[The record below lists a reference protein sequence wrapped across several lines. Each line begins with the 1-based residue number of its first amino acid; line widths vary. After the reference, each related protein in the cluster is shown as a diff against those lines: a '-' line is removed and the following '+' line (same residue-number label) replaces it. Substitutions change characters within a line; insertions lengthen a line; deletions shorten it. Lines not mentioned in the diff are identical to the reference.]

1 MARQY
6 KIQTPDGKEMVVEGP
21 EDATDEELI
30 AFAQE
35 QIAASGSAKYAKGP
49 VAVKAPETA
58 IAPVTKGPALSP
70 GATKLKA
77 AQDALGGSGGLQSV
91 LMNSASFGL
100 SDEIS
105 GAANALGNIVSAPF
119 TGNFNPGQAY
129 TDARDVER
137 GRIAS
142 ALDEYPVAGNIGL
155 VLGGF
160 AGGNPSSA
168 ITAAPNALAAIR
180 SGASTG
186 ALGGAIGGW
195 GSGNG
200 TEGSAAGGILGGVF
214 GGALGA
220 AVPVAVNG
228 LARSVGG
235 IGRLVG
241 RDPGVARQVVG
252 QALANDANTGAQ
264 AGAIMDRAHSLG
276 VPMMLADTGDN
287 ARGLLAS
294 VGRQPGASRSI
305 VLDAVGERQAG
316 QGERIRGAI
325 ERDLGPITNGFEQ
338 SDALM
343 QGARARAGPLYDAA
357 YAQPGVMSEELQSL
371 LQTPTGRAALS
382 RAHRIAADERRDPAT
397 MGLLMDADGNVTLN
411 PAPAREMGS
420 VDSARAE
427 LDAAQNEYRS
437 VRGSAGGGTVE
448 AARQRVEAARE
459 GLRAAEQGL
468 VAAPQEGVATQAPAF
483 TVQTLDYVKRGI
495 DDVLSEK
502 KNAFGRL
509 QLDEAGRAI
518 EGVRRQF
525 VSEVDRLH
533 PGPYQEART
542 VYAGPAA
549 AREALETGADAL
561 NKSPQEISRQLG
573 YYGENERDM
582 FAQGYRNQLANSI
595 ERRVDDADKAR
606 AILGTPAKR
615 SALSEVFPGE
625 GLAQFSETLGA
636 EQAGNQTFRSVT
648 GGSQTAERLAYDAQT
663 ADPGLAETVVDATLR
678 GSKDGLWATIVNGL
692 QSARE
697 VSRYGVG
704 EAGNRV
710 RQSVASLLTETDPA
724 ELSRIMAE
732 ANAEVIARQARAAQ
746 ITSSGAVVGGQLGRG
761 VAVAGGNTNG
771 R

>member
-6 KIQTPDGKEMVVEGP
+6 DIQTPDGKTITVEGP
-21 EDATDEELI
+21 EDATDDELI
-30 AFAQE
+30 AFAQT

-49 VAVKAPETA
+49 VEVKKPQAA
-58 IAPVTKGPALSP
+58 ISPTPVAGKMSP
-70 GATKLKA
+70 GATKLKE
-77 AQDALGGSGGLQSV
+77 AQDKYGAPGGISAL
-91 LMNSASFGL
+91 LMNGASFGL
-100 SDEIS
+100 SDEAS
-105 GAANALGNIVSAPF
+105 GAVNALGNVLTSPF
-119 TGNFNPGQAY
+119 TGDFSPRQAY
-129 TDARDVER
+129 VDGRDVER
-137 GRIAS
+137 GRIAD
-142 ALDEYPVAGNIGL
+142 ALGKYPVAGNL
-155 VLGGF
+155 ALLLGGF
-160 AGGNPSSA
+160 AGANPGAA
-168 ITAAPNALAAIR
+168 IAAAPTALAAIR
-180 SGASTG
+180 SGAVTG
-186 ALGGAIGGW
+186 AIGGAIGGW

-200 TEGSAAGGILGGVF
+200 TEESAVGGVLGGV
-214 GGALGA
+214 GGGVLGA
-220 AVPVAVNG
+220 GVPVAVNG

-264 AGAIMDRAHSLG
+264 AGAIMDRAHTLG

-305 VLDAVGERQAG
+305 VLDAVGQRQAG

-325 ERDLGPITNGFEQ
+325 ERGLGPITNGFDQ

-343 QGARARAGPLYDAA
+343 QGARARAGPLYDEA
-357 YAQPGVMSEELQSL
+357 YAQPGVMSDELQSL

-382 RAHRIAADERRDPAT
+382 RAHRIAADERRDPSA

-411 PAPAREMGS
+411 PVPSREIGG
-420 VDSARAE
+420 VDAARAE
-427 LDAAQNEYRS
+427 LDAAQDQYRS

-448 AARQRVEAARE
+448 SARQRVESARE
-459 GLRAAEQGL
+459 GLRNAQQTLAG
-468 VAAPQEGVATQAPAF
+468 APQEGSPVETPAF

-495 DDVLSEK
+495 DDVLNEK

-533 PGPYQEART
+533 PGPYQEARS

-549 AREALETGADAL
+549 AREALETGAEAL
-561 NKSPQEISRQLG
+561 NKSPQEISRQIG
-573 YYGENERDM
+573 YYGDNEREM

-595 ERRVDDADKAR
+595 DRRVDDADKAR

-615 SALSEVFPGE
+615 DALSEVFPGE
-625 GLAQFSETLGA
+625 GLAQFTETLGA

-663 ADPGLAETVVDATLR
+663 GDPGLAETVVDATLR
-678 GSKDGLWATIVNGL
+678 GSKDGLWSTIVNGL

-746 ITSSGAVVGGQLGRG
+746 ITAGGSVVGGQLGRG
-761 VAVAGGNTNG
+761 IAVAGGNTNG

>member
-6 KIQTPDGKEMVVEGP
+6 DIQTPDGKTITVEGP
-21 EDATDEELI
+21 EDATDDELI
-30 AFAQE
+30 AFAQS
-35 QIAASGSAKYAKGP
+35 QIAASGSAQYAKGP
-49 VAVKAPETA
+49 VEVKKPVAA
-58 IAPVTKGPALSP
+58 IAPTPVAGKMTP

-77 AQDALGGSGGLQSV
+77 AQDALGGSGGMQSI
-91 LMNSASFGL
+91 LMNGASFGL

-105 GAANALGNIVSAPF
+105 GVANALGNIVSAPF
-119 TGNFNPGQAY
+119 TGNFDPSQAY

-142 ALDEYPVAGNIGL
+142 ALDQYPVAGNIGL

-160 AGGNPSSA
+160 AGGNPGA
-168 ITAAPNALAAIR
+168 AVAAAPNALAAIR
-180 SGASTG
+180 SGATTG
-186 ALGGAIGGW
+186 AIGGAIGGW
-195 GSGNG
+195 GSGEG
-200 TEGSAAGGILGGVF
+200 TEGSAVGGVLGGTFGSVL
-214 GGALGA
+214 GGAI
-220 AVPVAVNG
+220 PIAVNG

-294 VGRQPGASRSI
+294 VGRQPGASRTI
-305 VLDAVGERQAG
+305 TLDAIGQRQAG

-325 ERDLGPITNGFEQ
+325 ERDLGPITNGFDQ

-343 QGARARAGPLYDAA
+343 QGARARAGPLYDEA

-382 RAHRIAADERRDPAT
+382 RAHRIAADERRDPGA

-411 PAPAREMGS
+411 PTPAREIGNA
-420 VDSARAE
+420 DAARAE
-427 LDAAQNEYRS
+427 LDAAQEQYRA
-437 VRGSAGGGTVE
+437 VRGNAGGGTVE
-448 AARQRVEAARE
+448 SARQRVEAARE
-459 GLRAAEQGL
+459 GLRNAQQSLAGAPVEGSNAETP
-468 VAAPQEGVATQAPAF
+468 VF

-495 DDVLSEK
+495 DDVLNEK

-525 VSEVDRLH
+525 VSEVDLLH
-533 PGPYQEART
+533 PGPYQEARS

-549 AREALETGADAL
+549 AREALETGAESL
-561 NKSPQEISRQLG
+561 NKSPQEISRQLS
-573 YYGENERDM
+573 YYGDNEREM
-582 FAQGYRNQLANSI
+582 FGQGYRNQLANSI
-595 ERRVDDADKAR
+595 DRRVDDADKAR

-615 SALSEVFPGE
+615 DALSEVFPGE
-625 GLAQFSETLGA
+625 GLSQFTETLGA

-663 ADPGLAETVVDATLR
+663 GDPGLAETVVDATLR
-678 GSKDGLWATIVNGL
+678 GSKDGLWSTIVNGL

-732 ANAEVIARQARAAQ
+732 ANAEVIARQARSAQ
-746 ITSSGAVVGGQLGRG
+746 ITAGGAVVGGQLGRG
-761 VAVAGGNTNG
+761 VAIAGGNTNG